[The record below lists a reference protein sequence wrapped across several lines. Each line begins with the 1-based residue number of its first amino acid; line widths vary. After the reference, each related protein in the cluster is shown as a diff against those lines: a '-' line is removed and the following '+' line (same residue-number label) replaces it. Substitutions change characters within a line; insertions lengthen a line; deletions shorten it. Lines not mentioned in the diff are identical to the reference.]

1 MWYCFIVLLACFVF
15 AICCVCK
22 LGKFQITCPKV
33 KITSN
38 YLGIIFSLV
47 PHLASLLDF
56 IFIL

>member
-1 MWYCFIVLLACFVF
+1 MWYCLLLLECFVF

-33 KITSN
+33 Q
-38 YLGIIFSLV
+38 IIFSLV
-47 PHLASLLDF
+47 ARLASLLDF